1 MKKASRSLLPV
12 QRWKYVRFDPSI
24 RRVEHDAIAIGAL
37 CESRCPQRI
46 RLLAYAPF
54 LGSAGSM
61 QMTLSGSRDGK
72 RQVKGK
78 L

>member
-1 MKKASRSLLPV
+1 MKQHSRTLLPV
-12 QRWKYVRFDPSI
+12 QQWKCVRFDPSI
-24 RRVEHDAIAIGAL
+24 RQGEHDAINIGAL
-37 CESRCPQRI
+37 FESRRPQRI

-54 LGSAGSM
+54 LGSAGSL
-61 QMTLSGSRDGK
+61 QMTLSGSRDAK